1 MKTACQNIQ
10 ATTGCDAEGAVS
22 TFFDHSFTCWTP
34 VNGGECGKCYHCE
47 KKEGLREKVE
57 IELLGRRVLNK

>member
-1 MKTACQNIQ
+1 LRARPIGGLRLIDRGEADDKII
-10 ATTGCDAEGAVS
+10 AVMR
-22 TFFDHSFTCWTP
+22 
-34 VNGGECGKCYHCE
+34 GECGKCYHCE